1 MQSNPGEATAKA
13 ASGLS
18 IRPSPYRMLMVFS
31 PILVFIVV
39 PRIVI
44 GGDVVLGRTGW
55 EIFGLCTLLLPFLV
69 TRFSVMVVGEQGI
82 AVRRAFRTKR
92 LGWDEIGTVAVESR
106 TVHLMLVLKRRS
118 AGRVEAVLTFVSK
131 PDRRRLVETIA
142 SRVPAGVVRQDDILL
157 RALTSS
163 QR

>member
-1 MQSNPGEATAKA
+1 M
-13 ASGLS
+13 S

-31 PILVFIVV
+31 PVLLFLVV

-55 EIFGLCTLLLPFLV
+55 EIFGLCALFLPFLV
-69 TRFSVMVVGEQGI
+69 ARFSVMVVGEQGI
-82 AVRRAFRTKR
+82 AVRRALRTRR

-106 TVHLMLVLKRRS
+106 NVHLVLVLERRS
-118 AGRVEAVLTFVSK
+118 TGRAEAALTFVSK
-131 PDRRRLVETIA
+131 PDRRRLIETIA
-142 SRVPAGVVRQDDILL
+142 SRVPAEVVRQDDILL